1 MMLDGKTAVVT
12 GAAGGLGQAIT
23 RGLLDAGARVAMLD
37 VTSDPLMEFS
47 SQLHSEG
54 KGASHATFECDIAD
68 PAACELAKMG
78 VVNKLGPIDVLVNN
92 AAVGMQ
98 HMRLDHMTNMVTI
111 DEIEPEVWKQFIDV
125 NLSGS
130 FYMTR
135 AIVGD
140 MIGRRAGSIINV
152 TTSFFT
158 MLRGSFHPYGPS
170 KAGMEAM
177 AAGHAKEFAPHGV
190 SVNVVVPGGPADT
203 TMVPE
208 EAGFNRADLV
218 PPAAMVPPIVW
229 LSSDQSAGVTG
240 NRYIAADWNSEID
253 PAQAARGCEA
263 PIAWPDLAGTP
274 VWPGGNPDD

>member
-12 GAAGGLGQAIT
+12 GGAGGLGQAIT
-23 RGLLDAGARVAMLD
+23 RGLLQAGARVAILD
-37 VTSDPLMEFS
+37 VTDEPLREFS
-47 SQLHSEG
+47 SQLHLEG
-54 KGASHATFECDIAD
+54 MGASHATFECDISD
-68 PAACELAKMG
+68 PAACELATMG
-78 VVNKLGPIDVLVNN
+78 AVNKLGPIDILINN

-111 DEIEPEVWKQFIDV
+111 DEVEPDIWKQFIDV

-135 AIVGD
+135 AVVGD
-140 MIGRRAGSIINV
+140 MIGRRSGSIINV

-177 AAGHAKEFAPHGV
+177 AAGHAKEFEPHGV

-229 LSSDQSAGVTG
+229 LSSDQSSGVTG

-253 PAQAARGCEA
+253 PRDAARACEA
-263 PIAWPDLAGTP
+263 PIAWPGLAGSP